1 MNFDKDR
8 WEGAAQSFESSLM
21 ILRKDKN
28 GWVIGFSVHPNDAPT
43 DLLDAPLGTRF
54 RAVLFQIDDDEQ
66 PLIKEGGRESTTE
79 TDHSQSL
86 DPLIAFRQVDLFVAK
101 AGKVCRNPE
110 FQSYMIGQEYAESL
124 DEKLRVK
131 ETRDSLCAAMGVQ
144 SRAELR
150 TNEEARVRFSEV
162 MREFNS
168 IGMSKVGLDTESLT

>member
-66 PLIKEGGRESTTE
+66 PVISEGRNSPEVPVGPHAPDGPSN
-79 TDHSQSL
+79 
-86 DPLIAFRQVDLFVAK
+86 PIASVDEFVAK
-101 AGKVCRNPE
+101 AGKMCRSPE
-110 FQSYMIGQEYAESL
+110 FQSYMLGDVYAGSL
-124 DEKLRVK
+124 DGEFLVK
-131 ETRDSLCAAMGVQ
+131 ETRDSLCAAVGVK

-150 TNEEARVRFSEV
+150 TDKEARVRFAEV

-168 IGMSKVGLDTESLT
+168 LGMRKVGLDMESLD